1 MGWGRHAARE
11 RNRLMRSI
19 PIPSRRDVLASA
31 TTMFAASLLRAAQ
44 TEPASQPDEPIIDIH
59 QHTNYSGRTDEQLLY
74 HQKAMGVSLTLLLPA
89 GSVVNRPSTHDGKT
103 NGLMAKC
110 GGNDTCVKIAHD
122 HPGEYRFYAN
132 EVPDLPEA
140 RAVLTKYLKMG
151 AVGIG
156 EQKFN
161 VPCDSPPIELIAE
174 VAGDFGV
181 PVLIHFQEGMFN
193 EGFPNFHHI
202 LEKFPKVRFIGH
214 AQSFWCYTD
223 KNYSDKQGLYPRGK
237 VTAGGITDRY
247 LTDYPNMFGD
257 ISAGSGLNFLV
268 RDEDHARSFLDRHR
282 DRILFGSDCND
293 TAGRGPT
300 CQGWMT
306 IHTLKRVAPD
316 RSAERK
322 ILHDNAKKLFRL

>member
-1 MGWGRHAARE
+1 MLE
-11 RNRLMRSI
+11 LET
-19 PIPSRRDVLASA
+19 PS
-31 TTMFAASLLRAAQ
+31 
-44 TEPASQPDEPIIDIH
+44 SQPDEPIIDIH

-132 EVPDLPEA
+132 EVPDLPQA

-161 VPCDSPPIELIAE
+161 VPCDSPPIELVAE

-214 AQSFWCYTD
+214 ARIVLVLRRQELHRRAGPLPARQGD
-223 KNYSDKQGLYPRGK
+223 GRRNHRPLSDGLSQHVRRHFRRLRAELSGPRRG
-237 VTAGGITDRY
+237 TCPR
-247 LTDYPNMFGD
+247 
-257 ISAGSGLNFLV
+257 ISRPSSRQNPFRQRLQ
-268 RDEDHARSFLDRHR
+268 RHR
-282 DRILFGSDCND
+282 RARADLPGMDDDSHPQ
-293 TAGRGPT
+293 A
-300 CQGWMT
+300 
-306 IHTLKRVAPD
+306 RVA
-316 RSAERK
+316 R
-322 ILHDNAKKLFRL
+322 